1 MSCHPE
7 YETYKLNKNARS
19 ELNDQFLEPELNENK
34 VATNQLDEIELFHGA
49 ENPVLLTIAFQI
61 SNVTC
66 MFMDIILSKIS
77 G

>member
-34 VATNQLDEIELFHGA
+34 VAINQLDEIRFYWR
-49 ENPVLLTIAFQI
+49 
-61 SNVTC
+61 
-66 MFMDIILSKIS
+66 
-77 G
+77 